1 VYLLDTNHCSFL
13 LNGEPSVVKK
23 LNGLGNT
30 KLATCVIVQ
39 GELIYM
45 VYKSAK
51 LAENLKNINEFLNEI
66 DILGIDK
73 KTANIYG
80 KIKADL
86 FKKFGPK
93 RKRLFKKTTLH
104 KLGFQ
109 ENDLWIA
116 SVAIKNNLTI
126 VTKDKDF
133 SRINEIT
140 PLSLDNW
147 HSS

>member
-1 VYLLDTNHCSFL
+1 VYLLDTNHCSYL
-13 LNGEPSVVKK
+13 LKGDPSVVNKMR
-23 LNGLGNT
+23 GLGNT

-39 GELIYM
+39 GELTYM
-45 VYKSAK
+45 VYKSERV
-51 LAENLKNINEFLNEI
+51 AENLKNIKSLLSYI

-73 KTANIYG
+73 ETANIYG

-86 FKKFGPK
+86 FKKFGP
-93 RKRLFKKTTLH
+93 RKRRSLRKITLR

-116 SVAIKNNLTI
+116 SIAIKNDLTI
-126 VTKDKDF
+126 VTKDRDF
-133 SRINEIT
+133 ERIKEIVNI
-140 PLSLDNW
+140 SLENW